1 MEYTFPHYFEQ
12 FKCVASE
19 CEDTCCAGWAIMIDE
34 DTLEKYENYE
44 GSFGNRLRNSI
55 NWEEGC
61 FQQYNKRCAFLND
74 DNLCDLHLEA
84 GEHMLCDTC
93 RNYPRHME
101 EFEGLREGSLSLSCI
116 EAAKII
122 LGCEEPVQFITL
134 EDEVED
140 EEYEDFDYL
149 LFTKLMDAREII
161 IKVLQNR
168 DIDIMMR
175 MSIVLDFTQKIQDAI
190 DDDAVFTIDDLL
202 EKFKAM
208 DSLLKLQEHAEKH
221 VIGENVFCGNMRKMF
236 RVFQKLEVLKSDWP
250 ELIKRAEMNLYG
262 KGQIAYESNRQAF
275 HSQRGLNSEK
285 YEEWSVWL
293 EQLMVYFVFTYF
305 CGSVYDDNVIGK
317 MKTAIVATLLIQ
329 ELAIARW
336 IDSNK
341 TLEFKDFV
349 DIAHRVSREIE
360 HSDLNLIRLEKIFD
374 KTPVM
379 GTQQLLDI
387 MLTKKFVDLTR

>member
-12 FKCVASE
+12 FKCVAAE

-34 DTLEKYENYE
+34 DTLEKYENYQ
-44 GSFGNRLRNSI
+44 GDFGNRLKNSI
-55 NWEEGC
+55 DWKEGC
-61 FQQYNKRCAFLND
+61 FHQYNKRCAFLND
-74 DNLCDLHLEA
+74 DNLCDLHIEA

-122 LGCEEPVQFITL
+122 LGCNEKVNFITL
-134 EDEVED
+134 EDDVED
-140 EEYEDFDYL
+140 EEYEDFDFL

-168 DIDIMMR
+168 NVDIMMR
-175 MSIVLDFTQKIQDAI
+175 MSIVLELAQKIQDAVDEDEI
-190 DDDAVFTIDDLL
+190 FTIDDLL
-202 EKFKAM
+202 DEFKEM
-208 DSLLKLQEHAEKH
+208 DALLRLQDYAEKH
-221 VIGENVFCGNMRKMF
+221 PIGESEFCGNMRKIF
-236 RVFQKLEVLKSDWP
+236 RVFQKLEVLKADWP
-250 ELIKRAEMNLYG
+250 ELIKHAEMMLYG
-262 KGQIAYESNRQAF
+262 NGQNVYESNRQSF
-275 HSQRGLNSEK
+275 HRLRGLNSEK
-285 YEEWSVWL
+285 HEEWSIWL

-305 CGSVYDDNVIGK
+305 CGAVYDDNIIGK
-317 MKTAIVATLLIQ
+317 MKTAVVATLLIQ

-336 IDSNK
+336 LDEGK
-341 TLEFKDFV
+341 VLEFKGFV

-379 GTQQLLDI
+379 GTEHLLDI
-387 MLTKKFVDLTR
+387 MLTK